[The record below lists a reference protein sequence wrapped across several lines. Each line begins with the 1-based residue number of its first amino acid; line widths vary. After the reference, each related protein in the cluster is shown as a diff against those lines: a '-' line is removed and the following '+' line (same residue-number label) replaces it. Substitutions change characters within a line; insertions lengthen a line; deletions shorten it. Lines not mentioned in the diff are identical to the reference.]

1 MDVQDALR
9 TIRTLARIALDTDK
23 DELPPEAAI
32 DMLRRALQGVVVVAE
47 KVLGK

>member
-1 MDVQDALR
+1 MDAQEALR
-9 TIRTLARIALDTDK
+9 TIRTLARIALDTEK
-23 DELPPEAAI
+23 DELSTEAVA